1 MGAPS
6 SRACRAAIPAPPPTQ
21 ARSTWLP
28 TALRAALSSCA
39 RHCAGYLIGI
49 ILLSPPHKLIGQVLS
64 SPLCKEEPEAR
75 GGEVA
80 SQVYSHKV
88 AKTPSPPP
96 SAQPALGAEA

>member
-1 MGAPS
+1 MWGSILPGLQSSYPCPSPHSGQVHLAPH
-6 SRACRAAIPAPPPTQ
+6 RPQGCPRC
-21 ARSTWLP
+21 
-28 TALRAALSSCA
+28 SCA

-96 SAQPALGAEA
+96 LCPARSGS